1 MGQRGTGLAGERV
14 LRTQCAAAAGSRRCG
29 QSRSLRRVAAAR
41 SSRCRPRLFP
51 RCGRGRERSVSRGAG
66 ASPATAHWAA
76 VGHPTKVRS
85 SPRASNSP
93 PFRLILNYSCSDCL
107 SCPLSGPV
115 SCVCPVGASSRAHLV
130 LPTSASTAAG
140 SAGRPPGRSRSRQP
154 RACFSPQVPACSDD
168 RTRFFWLLF
177 QLPSRGRRGA
187 GGRGGAPRAPP
198 PRRTVVRTCVR
209 AAAPREE
216 W

>member
-1 MGQRGTGLAGERV
+1 MR
-14 LRTQCAAAAGSRRCG
+14 CRRW
-29 QSRSLRRVAAAR
+29 QPKSRSLRRVAAAR

-177 QLPSRGRRGA
+177 RRGA

>member
-1 MGQRGTGLAGERV
+1 
-14 LRTQCAAAAGSRRCG
+14 
-29 QSRSLRRVAAAR
+29 
-41 SSRCRPRLFP
+41 
-51 RCGRGRERSVSRGAG
+51 VSRGAG

-177 QLPSRGRRGA
+177 QLPCRGRRGA
-187 GGRGGAPRAPP
+187 GGR
-198 PRRTVVRTCVR
+198 
-209 AAAPREE
+209 AAPREE

>member
-1 MGQRGTGLAGERV
+1 MSVCSVRSALPPLAAEDV
-14 LRTQCAAAAGSRRCG
+14 GSRDRFAEL
-29 QSRSLRRVAAAR
+29 LRHALLVAALGCSHAV
-41 SSRCRPRLFP
+41 
-51 RCGRGRERSVSRGAG
+51 GAVERSVSRGAG

-177 QLPSRGRRGA
+177 RRGA

>member
-1 MGQRGTGLAGERV
+1 MSVCSVRSALPPLAAEDV
-14 LRTQCAAAAGSRRCG
+14 GSRDRFAKL
-29 QSRSLRRVAAAR
+29 LRHTLLVAALGCSHAV
-41 SSRCRPRLFP
+41 
-51 RCGRGRERSVSRGAG
+51 GAVERSVSRGAG

-177 QLPSRGRRGA
+177 RRGA

>member
-1 MGQRGTGLAGERV
+1 MSVCSVRSALPPLAAEDV
-14 LRTQCAAAAGSRRCG
+14 GSRDRFAKL
-29 QSRSLRRVAAAR
+29 LRHALLVAALGCSHAV
-41 SSRCRPRLFP
+41 
-51 RCGRGRERSVSRGAG
+51 GAVERSVSRGAG

>member
-29 QSRSLRRVAAAR
+29 QSRSLRQVAAAR

-115 SCVCPVGASSRAHLV
+115 SCVCPVGASSRPTWSCRPAHPQRPGPRVDLQ
-130 LPTSASTAAG
+130 AAAAAG
-140 SAGRPPGRSRSRQP
+140 NLARVFRPRCPPAAMIGRDFFGC
-154 RACFSPQVPACSDD
+154 CFAEARGVAV
-168 RTRFFWLLF
+168 
-177 QLPSRGRRGA
+177 GRRA
-187 GGRGGAPRAPP
+187 
-198 PRRTVVRTCVR
+198 RRRPGV
-209 AAAPREE
+209 P
-216 W
+216 